1 MKKKEIKNLANK
13 IAEYELDENLSER
26 KKQEIMADL
35 MKDLTP
41 REMFEI
47 YNYIDKIIE
56 KKKEIINYDERNFK
70 DGLYVCKGS

>member
-1 MKKKEIKNLANK
+1 MRKKEIKNLASK

-56 KKKEIINYDERNFK
+56 KKKGDY
-70 DGLYVCKGS
+70 

>member
-1 MKKKEIKNLANK
+1 MKKKELKNLASK
-13 IAEYELDENLSER
+13 IAEYELDDNLSDK
-26 KKQEIMADL
+26 KKQEIIADM

-47 YNYIDKIIE
+47 YEYIDKIVK

>member
-1 MKKKEIKNLANK
+1 MKKKEIKNLASK

-26 KKQEIMADL
+26 KKQETMADL

-56 KKKEIINYDERNFK
+56 KKKGDY
-70 DGLYVCKGS
+70 

>member
-1 MKKKEIKNLANK
+1 MKKKEIKNLASK
-13 IAEYELDENLSER
+13 IADYELDDNLSDR
-26 KKQEIMADL
+26 KKQEIIADM

-56 KKKEIINYDERNFK
+56 KKKGDY
-70 DGLYVCKGS
+70 

>member
-1 MKKKEIKNLANK
+1 MKKKELKNLASK
-13 IAEYELDENLSER
+13 IAEYELDDSLSDR
-26 KKQEIMADL
+26 KKQEIIADM

-47 YNYIDKIIE
+47 YEYIDKIVK

>member
-26 KKQEIMADL
+26 KKQEIMDDL

>member
-1 MKKKEIKNLANK
+1 MKKKEIKNLASK

-26 KKQEIMADL
+26 KKQEIIADM

-47 YNYIDKIIE
+47 YEYIDKII
-56 KKKEIINYDERNFK
+56 KKK
-70 DGLYVCKGS
+70 KGDY

>member
-1 MKKKEIKNLANK
+1 MKKKEIKNLASK

-47 YNYIDKIIE
+47 YNYINKIIE
-56 KKKEIINYDERNFK
+56 KKKGDY
-70 DGLYVCKGS
+70 

>member
-1 MKKKEIKNLANK
+1 MKKKEIKNLASK
-13 IAEYELDENLSER
+13 IAKYELDKNLSER

-56 KKKEIINYDERNFK
+56 QKKEIINYDERNF
-70 DGLYVCKGS
+70 

>member
-1 MKKKEIKNLANK
+1 MKKKEIKNLASK

-26 KKQEIMADL
+26 KKQEIVYDL

-56 KKKEIINYDERNFK
+56 KKKGDY
-70 DGLYVCKGS
+70 

>member
-1 MKKKEIKNLANK
+1 MKKKEIKNLASK

-26 KKQEIMADL
+26 KKQEIMANL

-56 KKKEIINYDERNFK
+56 KKKEIINYDERNF
-70 DGLYVCKGS
+70 

>member
-1 MKKKEIKNLANK
+1 MKKKEIKNLASK

-26 KKQEIMADL
+26 KKQEIIADL

-47 YNYIDKIIE
+47 YNYIEKIIE
-56 KKKEIINYDERNFK
+56 KKKGDY
-70 DGLYVCKGS
+70 

>member
-1 MKKKEIKNLANK
+1 MKKKEIKNLASK

-35 MKDLTP
+35 MKDLTS

-56 KKKEIINYDERNFK
+56 KKKGDY
-70 DGLYVCKGS
+70 

>member
-1 MKKKEIKNLANK
+1 MKKKEIKNLASK

-47 YNYIDKIIE
+47 YEYIDKII
-56 KKKEIINYDERNFK
+56 KKK
-70 DGLYVCKGS
+70 KGDY

>member
-1 MKKKEIKNLANK
+1 MKKKEIKNLASK

-35 MKDLTP
+35 MKDLAP
-41 REMFEI
+41 REMSEI

-56 KKKEIINYDERNFK
+56 KKKGDY
-70 DGLYVCKGS
+70 

>member
-1 MKKKEIKNLANK
+1 MKKKEIKNLASK

-56 KKKEIINYDERNFK
+56 KKKGDY
-70 DGLYVCKGS
+70 

>member
-1 MKKKEIKNLANK
+1 MKKKEIKNLASK

-26 KKQEIMADL
+26 KKQEIIADL

-47 YNYIDKIIE
+47 YNYIDKLS
-56 KKKEIINYDERNFK
+56 KRKKEIINYDERNF
-70 DGLYVCKGS
+70 

>member
-1 MKKKEIKNLANK
+1 MKKKEIKNLASK
-13 IAEYELDENLSER
+13 IAKYELDKNLSER
-26 KKQEIMADL
+26 KKQEIMTDL

-56 KKKEIINYDERNFK
+56 KKKGDY
-70 DGLYVCKGS
+70 

>member
-1 MKKKEIKNLANK
+1 MKKKEIKNLASK
-13 IAEYELDENLSER
+13 IAEYELDENLSEK

-35 MKDLTP
+35 VKDLTP

-56 KKKEIINYDERNFK
+56 KKKGDY
-70 DGLYVCKGS
+70 

>member
-1 MKKKEIKNLANK
+1 MKKKELKNLASK
-13 IAEYELDENLSER
+13 IADYELDDNLSDR
-26 KKQEIMADL
+26 KKQEIIADM

-56 KKKEIINYDERNFK
+56 KKKEIINYDERNF
-70 DGLYVCKGS
+70 

>member
-1 MKKKEIKNLANK
+1 MKKKEIKNLASK

-47 YNYIDKIIE
+47 YNYTDKIIE
-56 KKKEIINYDERNFK
+56 KKKGDY
-70 DGLYVCKGS
+70 

>member
-56 KKKEIINYDERNFK
+56 KKKGDY
-70 DGLYVCKGS
+70 

>member
-1 MKKKEIKNLANK
+1 MKKKEIKNLASK

-26 KKQEIMADL
+26 KKQEIMTDL

-56 KKKEIINYDERNFK
+56 KKKEIINYDERNF
-70 DGLYVCKGS
+70 

>member
-1 MKKKEIKNLANK
+1 MKKKEIKNLASK

-47 YNYIDKIIE
+47 YNYTDKIVQ
-56 KKKEIINYDERNFK
+56 KKKGDY
-70 DGLYVCKGS
+70 

>member
-1 MKKKEIKNLANK
+1 MKKKEIKNLASK

-26 KKQEIMADL
+26 KKQEIMTDL

-47 YNYIDKIIE
+47 YNYINKIIE
-56 KKKEIINYDERNFK
+56 KKKGDY
-70 DGLYVCKGS
+70 

>member
-1 MKKKEIKNLANK
+1 MKKKEIKNLASK
-13 IAEYELDENLSER
+13 IAKYELDENLSER

-56 KKKEIINYDERNFK
+56 KKKGDY
-70 DGLYVCKGS
+70 

>member
-1 MKKKEIKNLANK
+1 MKKKEIKNLASK

-26 KKQEIMADL
+26 KKQEIMADM

-47 YNYIDKIIE
+47 YEYIDKII
-56 KKKEIINYDERNFK
+56 KKK
-70 DGLYVCKGS
+70 KGDY

>member
-1 MKKKEIKNLANK
+1 MKKKEIKNLASK
-13 IAEYELDENLSER
+13 IAEYELDKNLSER

-41 REMFEI
+41 REMFEL

-56 KKKEIINYDERNFK
+56 KKKGDY
-70 DGLYVCKGS
+70 

>member
-1 MKKKEIKNLANK
+1 MKKKEIKNLASK

-26 KKQEIMADL
+26 KKQERMADL

-56 KKKEIINYDERNFK
+56 KKKGDY
-70 DGLYVCKGS
+70 

>member
-1 MKKKEIKNLANK
+1 MKKKEIKNLASK

-26 KKQEIMADL
+26 KKQEIMANL

-56 KKKEIINYDERNFK
+56 KKKGDY
-70 DGLYVCKGS
+70 

>member
-1 MKKKEIKNLANK
+1 MKKKEIKNLASK
-13 IAEYELDENLSER
+13 IAKYELDENLSER

-35 MKDLTP
+35 IKDLTP

-56 KKKEIINYDERNFK
+56 KKKGDY
-70 DGLYVCKGS
+70 

>member
-1 MKKKEIKNLANK
+1 MKKKEIKNLASK

-47 YNYIDKIIE
+47 YNYIDKIVE
-56 KKKEIINYDERNFK
+56 KKKGDY
-70 DGLYVCKGS
+70 

>member
-1 MKKKEIKNLANK
+1 MKKKEIKNLASK

-26 KKQEIMADL
+26 KKQEIIADM

-56 KKKEIINYDERNFK
+56 KKKGDY
-70 DGLYVCKGS
+70 